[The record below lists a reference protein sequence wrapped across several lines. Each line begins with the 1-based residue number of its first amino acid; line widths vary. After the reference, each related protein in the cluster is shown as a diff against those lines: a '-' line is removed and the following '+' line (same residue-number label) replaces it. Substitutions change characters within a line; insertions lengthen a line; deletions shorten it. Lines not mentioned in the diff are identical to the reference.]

1 MENNSVTV
9 QILGREYRLTSPNP
23 PEHMQR
29 AAACVDRKMREL
41 NAAGMTGR
49 EAVSVMTALTLADE
63 LLRAQDENTR
73 LRRQLDNMKND

>member
-1 MENNSVTV
+1 MESIPVTV
-9 QILGREYRLTSPNP
+9 QIFGREYRLKSQNP

-29 AAACVDRKMREL
+29 AAAYVDRSMREL
-41 NAAGMTGR
+41 NASGLTGR

-73 LRRQLDNMKND
+73 LRRQLDSMKND

>member
-1 MENNSVTV
+1 MESIPVTV
-9 QILGREYRLTSPNP
+9 TILGREYRLKSQTP

-41 NAAGMTGR
+41 NASGLTGR

-63 LLRAQDENTR
+63 LLRAQDENTH
-73 LRRQLDNMKND
+73 LRRQLDELQK

>member
-1 MENNSVTV
+1 MENIPVTV
-9 QILGREYRLTSPNP
+9 QIMGRDYRLTSPNP

-29 AAACVDRKMREL
+29 AATYVDRKMREL
-41 NAAGMTGR
+41 NAAGLTGR

-73 LRRQLDNMKND
+73 LRRKMDELQHD